1 MEELADAIED
11 AQYVNAIAT
20 QDDGPRPVLRWEK
33 PTEVELEAWEK
44 AIWSRYT
51 ASTSTASTCLTNN
64 STESDSHNN
73 NNNNNND
80 PAAAA
85 ASFSSPAV
93 PFSLE
98 WTCQQQIGYFLFS
111 QYVKQV
117 HGDYP
122 RMNFSEDVCRFLRLP
137 ANSQAARFLLAVQ
150 MTRHYLGLDQA
161 RVVVEQRNSS
171 SKPMS
176 ITITS
181 SSSSTAAGGSNGC
194 CECEQPDESTKNK
207 NAAIGEQPAAAAS
220 TSNDVVDASKES
232 CTNSAR
238 AAPVYYSW
246 PMPPRSEIN
255 EYSLARPIRWPA
267 KYQVDSGA
275 SDNAPHHSGPSFDRR
290 QSVDSLLMTRT
301 QQANRMTVASNT
313 AFPHVTSHPTGSSTK
328 NSASEVSQMTRQ
340 ELQAMFDLCH
350 DYPYCSESVVG
361 VRGPILQE
369 IQTAIQTVAAT
380 MVKQRPQKKK
390 EGSSSNSFSCLLR
403 DGSSS
408 SLHLPVVPIMPPV
421 PERKTTTT
429 TTTSNT
435 GNGAAAAGSV
445 EKESAHTPESP
456 NDNETTTT
464 SQTRGLRTGLSRSAV
479 VPGSQQYPSTVH
491 EPYLPTDM
499 FDKAEYV
506 VMESLRRQYWDGFV
520 QSSYFTKMKH
530 FLWYQDRKVQADDF
544 FIMRVLGRGGFG
556 LVTGTCCV
564 VGGLCGWYESVHF

>member
-64 STESDSHNN
+64 STESDSHT
-73 NNNNNND
+73 NNNNND
-80 PAAAA
+80 PAAA

-122 RMNFSEDVCRFLRLP
+122 RMNFSEDVCRFVRLAPP

-207 NAAIGEQPAAAAS
+207 NAAIGEQPAAAAAS

-232 CTNSAR
+232 CTNSAKT
-238 AAPVYYSW
+238 APVVYSW

-390 EGSSSNSFSCLLR
+390 EGSSNSFSYLLR